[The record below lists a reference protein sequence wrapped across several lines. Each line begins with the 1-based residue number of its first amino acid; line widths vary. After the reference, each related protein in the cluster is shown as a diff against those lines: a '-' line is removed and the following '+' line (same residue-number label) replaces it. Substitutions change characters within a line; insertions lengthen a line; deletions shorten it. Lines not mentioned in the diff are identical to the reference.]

1 MSLIHPTAIIDK
13 NAKLGKDVKVG
24 AYSVI
29 GPEVTIGDGT
39 VISTHVLIEGKTT
52 IGKDNQ
58 IFSHAVLGS
67 IPQDLKFY
75 GEDVELIIGDRN
87 KIREHT
93 LINPGTEGGG
103 SITKIG
109 NDNLFMGHVHLGHDC
124 IFGNN
129 IIVANSCVIA
139 GHVEVDSNA
148 FIGGLSAI
156 HQFVKIGTGVMIAGG
171 GIVVQDIP
179 PFCLAEGNR
188 AVLRG
193 LNIVGLRRRL
203 KNRSEIDTIKSAYKD
218 LFTSGNPLSDVANK
232 LLETTQSEF
241 VKVLAKFVSET
252 KRGIPYERKQV
263 GKIDE

>member
-1 MSLIHPTAIIDK
+1 MSLIHPTAIIDE
-13 NAKLGKDVKVG
+13 NAKIGKDVKVG

-29 GPEVTIGDGT
+29 GPDVTIGDGT

-67 IPQDLKFY
+67 IPQDLKFH

-124 IFGNN
+124 IFADN
-129 IIVANSCVIA
+129 IVVANSCAIA
-139 GHVEVDSNA
+139 GHVEVDSGVV
-148 FIGGLSAI
+148 IGGMSAV
-156 HQFVKIGTGVMIAGG
+156 HQFVKIGTGVMIGG
-171 GIVVQDIP
+171 GAIVIQDIP

-193 LNIVGLRRRL
+193 LNINGLRRRM
-203 KNRSEIDTIKSAYKD
+203 KERSEIDAIKNAYKE
-218 LFTSGNPLSDVANK
+218 LFTSGRPLDDVANE
-232 LLETTQSEF
+232 LLESTNSEF
-241 VKVLAKFVSET
+241 VKTLAKFVSET
-252 KRGIPYERKQV
+252 KRGIPYERK
-263 GKIDE
+263 